1 MPFTPTQITSTM
13 TIQKVTNPTALF
25 VLFAASIVISNCS
38 PVVPRQELPS
48 LLPTG
53 ALHETLNDPF
63 IQQQRWLSVRPFQDY
78 PRPHNE
84 ELGLLLQYL
93 DSKRNAPLLD
103 ENAAQIVG
111 ESPLGTMRFGKRRNS
126 SPLGTMRFG

>member
-1 MPFTPTQITSTM
+1 M
-13 TIQKVTNPTALF
+13 TNQKISNFIKLF
-25 VLFAASIVISNCS
+25 VLIAASFVISNCS
-38 PVVPRQELPS
+38 PAIPRQETIPS
-48 LLPTG
+48 LLPNG
-53 ALHETLNDPF
+53 ALHETLTDPF
-63 IQQQRWLSVRPFQDY
+63 QQQRWISVRPFQDY

-103 ENAAQIVG
+103 ENVAQLVG
-111 ESPLGTMRFGKRRNS
+111 ESPLGTMRFGKRRNT